1 MKEDVQHPHGTL
13 QRLAGVTSRPFQ
25 DLCKIYQRSATSL
38 HFSDTLENEWTWGWT
53 PESDKF
59 QGISFSVRGPWWG
72 SMFVFVVNRTY
83 VLYSIL
89 YQGDGARAS
98 GQIKSK
104 VHTSRHFLP
113 PKSMNN
119 SGYLNHTACEDQ
131 VIISPNIKK
140 TNHLKSIYKKP
151 VIRVQES
158 WTQVE
163 KISNLAN
170 KHLATKMIAKN
181 QTPLLCLELG
191 CPHPCL
197 LFHVC

>member
-1 MKEDVQHPHGTL
+1 MFFSQPVRWGQPKKGAADERRCSASPWDTPTPGRHYKPTV
-13 QRLAGVTSRPFQ
+13 Q

-83 VLYSIL
+83 VLYSIQ

-104 VHTSRHFLP
+104 VHMSRHFLP
-113 PKSMNN
+113 PEVYEQLRLFKSHCLRRSSAHISQNKN
-119 SGYLNHTACEDQ
+119 K
-131 VIISPNIKK
+131 II
-140 TNHLKSIYKKP
+140 
-151 VIRVQES
+151 
-158 WTQVE
+158 
-163 KISNLAN
+163 
-170 KHLATKMIAKN
+170 
-181 QTPLLCLELG
+181 
-191 CPHPCL
+191 
-197 LFHVC
+197 